1 MDDLSRRRRETTTK
15 MIMATMSR
23 SSPAAPPARPAM
35 SAICGSPELPT
46 GDVRAVVVDE
56 SFVNCKGSCESE
68 VVVVELVDDATDVSG
83 AKVVVVDSA
92 ADAIVVVVGDTF
104 VVSEDD
110 SVNLNVVESTVT
122 VGVGDL
128 MVMLTRGSGVVEGT
142 MRRFVVAM
150 QVLLMHRHCGGD
162 DVQLKQFVSP
172 FD

>member
-1 MDDLSRRRRETTTK
+1 
-15 MIMATMSR
+15 
-23 SSPAAPPARPAM
+23 
-35 SAICGSPELPT
+35 
-46 GDVRAVVVDE
+46 
-56 SFVNCKGSCESE
+56 